1 MALITPKPQPI
12 NWRQQQKGRTPEDVI
27 TELEAR
33 VRALEERMLIVDPP
47 ATILARYPAL
57 AEAYREYKLVER
69 LTIGYDQT

>member
-27 TELEAR
+27 TDLEAR

-47 ATILARYPAL
+47 VTILAKYPAL

>member
-12 NWRQQQKGRTPEDVI
+12 NSRQQQKGRTPEDVI
-27 TELEAR
+27 TDLEAR

-47 ATILARYPAL
+47 VTILAKYPAL